1 MNKSFNCTANQNYLL
16 DKLYSAKQLALS
28 PSKEMDPVFGTVPGL
43 LILLS
48 LKDRESDVLNIPF
61 YRYSEKNVFEDY
73 KAMQLLEEEC

>member
-48 LKDRESDVLNIPF
+48 LKDRESDVLNIPL